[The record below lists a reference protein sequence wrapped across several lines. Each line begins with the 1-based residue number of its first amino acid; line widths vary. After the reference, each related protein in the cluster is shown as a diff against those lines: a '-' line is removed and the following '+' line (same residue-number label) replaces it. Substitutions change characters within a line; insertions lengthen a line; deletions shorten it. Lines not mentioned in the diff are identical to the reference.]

1 VIEVVLGLVVVGFL
15 AVLVFGLVT
24 RRIAW
29 RQQAC
34 CAPADPA
41 HDLRMRD
48 TTTPDKSPVNP
59 TTTSTTSPSRRAEP

>member
-1 VIEVVLGLVVVGFL
+1 MVEILIGGIAIAFLGVL
-15 AVLVFGLVT
+15 AFGLAT

-48 TTTPDKSPVNP
+48 TMSPDSSTDPTPD
-59 TTTSTTSPSRRAEP
+59 RRPGRAAP

>member
-1 VIEVVLGLVVVGFL
+1 VIEIVLGLVVLGFI
-15 AVLVFGLVT
+15 AVLAFGLAT

-29 RQQAC
+29 RQEAC

-48 TTTPDKSPVNP
+48 TKSDTTTTDP
-59 TTTSTTSPSRRAEP
+59 TTTSTASPSRRAEP

>member
-1 VIEVVLGLVVVGFL
+1 MIEALIGLVVVGFL
-15 AVLVFGLVT
+15 AVLVVGLAT

-41 HDLRMRD
+41 DDLRMRD
-48 TTTPDKSPVNP
+48 TATTDP

>member
-1 VIEVVLGLVVVGFL
+1 MIEVVLGLVVLGFL
-15 AVLVFGLVT
+15 AVLVFGLAT

-41 HDLRMRD
+41 DDLRMRD
-48 TTTPDKSPVNP
+48 TDL
-59 TTTSTTSPSRRAEP
+59 TTTSTTSPPRRAEP

>member
-1 VIEVVLGLVVVGFL
+1 VIEVVIGL
-15 AVLVFGLVT
+15 AVVAFIGVLAFGLAT

-41 HDLRMRD
+41 DDLRMRD
-48 TTTPDKSPVNP
+48 STTDP
-59 TTTSTTSPSRRAEP
+59 TTTSTPSPSRRAEP

>member
-1 VIEVVLGLVVVGFL
+1 MVELLVGALVVAFL
-15 AVLVFGLVT
+15 GVLAFGLAT

-41 HDLRMRD
+41 RDLRMRD
-48 TTTPDKSPVNP
+48 TAPDQTTPRS
-59 TTTSTTSPSRRAEP
+59 SA